1 MKLWKCDAAGAG
13 HWPGGKVRRA
23 CDSRHVPPTLRLC
36 RLDRATC
43 EASPKWDC
51 CARTACPRVIALSRY
66 GGNLFQAVS
75 LALGDL
81 LGGLPADA
89 PTAPRMAPTR
99 VRR

>member
-1 MKLWKCDAAGAG
+1 
-13 HWPGGKVRRA
+13 
-23 CDSRHVPPTLRLC
+23 
-36 RLDRATC
+36 
-43 EASPKWDC
+43 
-51 CARTACPRVIALSRY
+51 VIALSRY